1 MSVKVCISYFDI
13 GNNIKVEI
21 KAIPIE
27 SKLKIEM
34 KICKTKMEMEF
45 LCGNGNKNGIVFS
58 GGTHVETELFVSVNM
73 EFLFLL

>member
-34 KICKTKMEMEF
+34 KICDGSLE
-45 LCGNGNKNGIVFS
+45 NANIVFTS
-58 GGTHVETELFVSVNM
+58 PAGKTGPLDAQQV
-73 EFLFLL
+73 